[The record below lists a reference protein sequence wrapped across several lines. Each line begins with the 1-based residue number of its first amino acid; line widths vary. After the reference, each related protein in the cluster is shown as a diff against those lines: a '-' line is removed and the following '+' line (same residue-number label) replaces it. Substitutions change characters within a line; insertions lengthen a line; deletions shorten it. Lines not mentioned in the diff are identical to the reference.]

1 MHFPTTTIPTPLGQ
15 SSLPAA
21 SSSSSTLLPLQT
33 AEQWKASAPT
43 ETFTV
48 LPVSLPVLRLSHLRW
63 RDELVLLNDGMNG
76 AVESTLHFYVT
87 NIAGCCWSYHSPLI
101 VGTEIYIAK
110 EGRVV
115 KIGVIARA
123 KSS

>member
-1 MHFPTTTIPTPLGQ
+1 M
-15 SSLPAA
+15 
-21 SSSSSTLLPLQT
+21 
-33 AEQWKASAPT
+33 
-43 ETFTV
+43 
-48 LPVSLPVLRLSHLRW
+48 
-63 RDELVLLNDGMNG
+63 
-76 AVESTLHFYVT
+76 ESTLHFYVT

-123 KSS
+123 KSRTGCGDFSIDGVDVGEVLDLV